1 MLNGEET
8 FVVKSNLEMQA
19 FHTVVEDAMQAVGS
33 TTVDGSGRVSISA
46 SRFAN
51 AFVDASFEGTV
62 RKRQDGYTVSISYR
76 VGFPILAWLRVRCV
90 TLRDETEWVETV
102 EKGWNVLVGSNA
114 EKIGEAI
121 NGRVVAA
128 VSTDACY
135 GNGDAGARIVEALI
149 AQ

>member
-76 VGFPILAWLRVRCV
+76 VGFPILAWLIVICFGV
-90 TLRDETEWVETV
+90 TLVGFAALVPGFMAKSDIAIRLQRAAGEIRD
-102 EKGWNVLVGSNA
+102 G
-114 EKIGEAI
+114 
-121 NGRVVAA
+121 AA
-128 VSTDACY
+128 
-135 GNGDAGARIVEALI
+135 
-149 AQ
+149 